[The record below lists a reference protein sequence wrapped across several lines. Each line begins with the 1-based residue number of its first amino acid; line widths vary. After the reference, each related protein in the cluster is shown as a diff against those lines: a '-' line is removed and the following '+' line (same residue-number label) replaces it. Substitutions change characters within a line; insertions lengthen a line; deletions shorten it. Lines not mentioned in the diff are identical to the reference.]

1 MVTSVKVDNPEDA
14 AILVLI
20 LSELRSVE
28 RKHPNWPECNVK
40 RSAIVMEEA
49 GELIREANQLEEGKG
64 SLLNLKME
72 AIQTA
77 AMAIRMIKNL

>member
-14 AILVLI
+14 AILIAI
-20 LSELRSVE
+20 LSELRSAE
-28 RKHPNWPECNVK
+28 RKHPNWPDCNIK
-40 RSAIVMEEA
+40 RAAIVMEEA
-49 GELIREANQLEEGKG
+49 GELVKEANQIDEGKG
-64 SLLNLKME
+64 SHFNLRQE